1 MAVADRRLRSCSVVS
16 QAPSKPAHTRGEGS
30 RKRRFVSRRVADV
43 PPSGIRRFFE
53 ILNTMDDVI
62 SLGIGE
68 PDFVTPH
75 HICQAGIDSLSNGHT
90 SYSSN
95 AGSLELRELIAAKLD
110 ELYGIQY
117 DPETEVVVTVGA
129 SEAIGDFMIAALDPG
144 DEVIIP
150 QPCFVSYV
158 PSVLFAGGTPVTVD
172 TRLEDDFAVT
182 AEEIEA
188 RITLRTKVLF
198 LSYPSNAT
206 GAVVSREEM
215 LRIAELARRH
225 DLLVLSDEIYDRLVY
240 GVDHV
245 CVAALPGMRERTV
258 HIGGFSKSYA
268 MTGWRIGF
276 AAGPEE
282 IISGIAKVHQ
292 YMIMCAPTVAQH
304 AAIQALKHGELDVQQ
319 MVREYDRRRQII
331 VHGLNEIGL
340 PTFEPRGAFYCFPR
354 VSGLG
359 LDDEAFAEQL
369 LVEERVALVP
379 GGAFGPT
386 GRGHVRACYAAP
398 MGEIEEALVR
408 IGRFVERHAT
418 G

>member
-1 MAVADRRLRSCSVVS
+1 MSD
-16 QAPSKPAHTRGEGS
+16 APSDAARTHGEGD
-30 RKRRFVSRRVADV
+30 RMRHFVSRRVAKV
-43 PPSGIRRFFE
+43 PPSAIRRFFE

-68 PDFVTPH
+68 PDFVTPD
-75 HICQAGIDSLSNGHT
+75 HICQAGIDSLRNGCT

-117 DPETEVVVTVGA
+117 DPEAEIVVTVGA
-129 SEAIGDFMIAALDPG
+129 SEAIADFMIAALDPG

-172 TRLEDDFAVT
+172 THLEDDFAVT

-188 RITLRTKVLF
+188 CITPRTKVLF
-198 LSYPSNAT
+198 LSYPSNPT
-206 GAVVSREEM
+206 GAVVSRDEM
-215 LRIAELARRH
+215 LRISEMARQH

-240 GVDHV
+240 GVEHV

-276 AAGPEE
+276 VAGPEE
-282 IISGIAKVHQ
+282 IMSAIAKVHQ
-292 YMIMCAPTVAQH
+292 YVIMCAPTIAQH
-304 AAIQALKHGELDVQQ
+304 AAMQALKYGEQDIQQ
-319 MVREYDRRRQII
+319 MVSEYDRRRRFI
-331 VHGLNEIGL
+331 VQGFNEIGL
-340 PTFEPRGAFYCFPR
+340 PTFEPRGAFYCFPQ

-359 LDDEAFAEQL
+359 MDDETFAEQL

-379 GGAFGPT
+379 GSAFGPT
-386 GRGHVRACYAAP
+386 GREHVRACYAAP
-398 MGEIEEALVR
+398 MDEIEEALARVR
-408 IGRFVERHAT
+408 RFVERHAA

>member
-1 MAVADRRLRSCSVVS
+1 MAVVNRRSRPRSSIPDALS
-16 QAPSKPAHTRGEGS
+16 KAAPTHGEGS
-30 RKRRFVSRRVADV
+30 RRRRFISRRVADV

-75 HICQAGIDSLSNGHT
+75 HICQAGIDSLSNGYT

-110 ELYGIQY
+110 ELYGTRY
-117 DPETEVVVTVGA
+117 DPEAEIVVTVGA
-129 SEAIGDFMIAALDPG
+129 SEAIADFMIAALDPG

-158 PSVLFAGGTPVTVD
+158 PSVLFAGGRPVTVD
-172 TRLEDDFAVT
+172 TCLEDGFAVT

-188 RITLRTKVLF
+188 RVTPHTKVLF
-198 LSYPSNAT
+198 LSYPSNPT

-240 GVDHV
+240 GVEHV

-276 AAGPEE
+276 VAGPEE
-282 IISGIAKVHQ
+282 ILSGIAKVHQ

-304 AAIQALKHGELDVQQ
+304 AAIQALKHGEPDVQQ
-319 MVREYDRRRQII
+319 MVSEYDRRRQFI
-331 VHGLNEIGL
+331 VRGFNEIGL
-340 PTFEPRGAFYCFPR
+340 PTFQPRGAFYCFPR
-354 VSGLG
+354 VSGQG
-359 LDDEAFAEQL
+359 MDDETFAEQL
-369 LVEERVALVP
+369 LLEERVALVP
-379 GGAFGPT
+379 GSAFGPT
-386 GRGHVRACYAAP
+386 GTGHVRACYAAP

-408 IGRFVERHAT
+408 VRRFVERHAT

>member
-1 MAVADRRLRSCSVVS
+1 
-16 QAPSKPAHTRGEGS
+16 
-30 RKRRFVSRRVADV
+30 
-43 PPSGIRRFFE
+43 
-53 ILNTMDDVI
+53 MDDVI

-68 PDFVTPH
+68 PDFVTPD
-75 HICQAGIDSLSNGHT
+75 HICQAGIDSLSNGCT
-90 SYSSN
+90 RYSSN
-95 AGSLELRELIAAKLD
+95 AGTLELRELIAAKLD
-110 ELYGIQY
+110 ELYRIQY
-117 DPETEVVVTVGA
+117 DPEAEIVVTVGA
-129 SEAIGDFMIAALDPG
+129 SEAIADFMIAALDPG

-158 PSVLFAGGTPVTVD
+158 PSVVFAGGTPVTLD

-188 RITLRTKVLF
+188 CITPRTKVLF
-198 LSYPSNAT
+198 LSYPSNPT
-206 GAVVSREEM
+206 GAVVSRKEM
-215 LRIAELARRH
+215 LRIAEVARRH

-240 GVDHV
+240 GVEHV

-282 IISGIAKVHQ
+282 IMSAIAKVHQ
-292 YMIMCAPTVAQH
+292 YVIMCAPTIAQH
-304 AAIQALKHGELDVQQ
+304 AAMQALKHGEPDVQQ
-319 MVREYDRRRQII
+319 MVAEYDRRRRFI
-331 VHGLNEIGL
+331 VQGFTEIGL

-359 LDDEAFAEQL
+359 MDDETFAEQL

-379 GGAFGPT
+379 GSAFGPT

-408 IGRFVERHAT
+408 VRCFVERHAA

>member
-1 MAVADRRLRSCSVVS
+1 MAITSRRPRPCSTVTR
-16 QAPSKPAHTRGEGS
+16 ARSKPACTHREGG
-30 RKRRFVSRRVADV
+30 RERRFISQRVADV

-68 PDFVTPH
+68 PDFVTPR
-75 HICQAGIDSLSNGHT
+75 HICRAGIDSLSNGHT
-90 SYSSN
+90 GYSSN
-95 AGSLELRELIAAKLD
+95 AGSLELRELIAAKLN
-110 ELYGIQY
+110 ELYSVHY
-117 DPETEVVVTVGA
+117 NAETEVVVTVGA

-158 PSVLFAGGTPVTVD
+158 PSVVFAGGTPVTVD
-172 TRLEDDFAVT
+172 TYFDDDFAVT

-188 RITLRTKVLF
+188 QITPRTKVLF
-198 LSYPSNAT
+198 LSYPSNPT

-215 LRIAELARRH
+215 LRIAELACRH

-240 GVDHV
+240 GVEHV

-292 YMIMCAPTVAQH
+292 YLIMCAPTVAQH

-319 MVREYDRRRQII
+319 MVSEYDRRRQRI
-331 VHGLNEIGL
+331 VQGFNEMGLA
-340 PTFEPRGAFYCFPR
+340 TFEPRGAFYCFPR

-359 LDDEAFAEQL
+359 IDDEAFAEQL

-379 GGAFGPT
+379 GSAFGPT

-398 MGEIEEALVR
+398 LHEIEEALVR
-408 IGRFVERHAT
+408 VRRFVERHAAR
-418 G
+418 